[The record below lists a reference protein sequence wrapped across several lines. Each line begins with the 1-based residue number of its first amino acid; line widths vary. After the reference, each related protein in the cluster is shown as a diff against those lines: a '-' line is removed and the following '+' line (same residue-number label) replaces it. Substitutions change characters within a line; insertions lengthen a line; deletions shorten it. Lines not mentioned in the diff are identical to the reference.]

1 MYPAQIPHSLFSAG
15 IKGSCLN
22 QNYSIA
28 EGKCQSCQ
36 AIKKQADR
44 KNGTDQPA
52 LVISVEL
59 DAIASALF
67 SRIPDPQG
75 QVRSPQLC
83 RLLHCT
89 PNPQRRCQIRSD
101 RNIQQA
107 LQLSYASSDS
117 AERHIIGAAQF
128 LCGRMQSDSPVQH
141 PALLFYLPHGIMYAL
156 QTIQRK
162 HTDDH
167 DPDRFTFRLLK

>member
-15 IKGSCLN
+15 INGSCLN

-59 DAIASALF
+59 DALASALF
-67 SRIPDPQG
+67 SRIPEPQG

-101 RNIQQA
+101 RNTQP
-107 LQLSYASSDS
+107 
-117 AERHIIGAAQF
+117 GAAIIVCIVRFRGSSHHRSSSVPVRKDAIRQSGAASGIAF
-128 LCGRMQSDSPVQH
+128 LSAAWYNVCITNVKYPLSNPTQ
-141 PALLFYLPHGIMYAL
+141 
-156 QTIQRK
+156 
-162 HTDDH
+162 
-167 DPDRFTFRLLK
+167 